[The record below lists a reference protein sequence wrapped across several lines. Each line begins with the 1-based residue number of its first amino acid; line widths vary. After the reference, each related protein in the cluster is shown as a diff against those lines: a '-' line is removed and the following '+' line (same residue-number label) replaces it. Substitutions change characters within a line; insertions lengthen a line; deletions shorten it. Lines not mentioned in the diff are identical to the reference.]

1 MKIACLSSRTY
12 AGYAKAPQNPEPHSY
27 ESGSAPKW
35 MIAGQVA
42 GYLEYNHDPA
52 RGHPRFPWVA
62 WGPYL
67 SRRDRR
73 TPARIGLR
81 RQIAQK
87 RQALAR
93 VDNRLRHTPS
103 RISAQKAE
111 MTRELLREDRRLL
124 VNALKLAA
132 GNSERALALRFDRH
146 YKCSKDVFSVFRALL
161 QSPGVV
167 RDAGPGGIE
176 VHL

>member
-1 MKIACLSSRTY
+1 MPGGR
-12 AGYAKAPQNPEPHSY
+12 
-27 ESGSAPKW
+27 SG
-35 MIAGQVA
+35 
-42 GYLEYNHDPA
+42 
-52 RGHPRFPWVA
+52 
-62 WGPYL
+62 
-67 SRRDRR
+67 
-73 TPARIGLR
+73 GLR

-176 VHL
+176 VHLNRPDSPKVADALELFLAELNNEKAHMLGNGPILTFRLTDVSQIPPQLDQLL